1 MTYLYIQVYKN
12 EHFTEMIGEST
23 RMTCST
29 VNMSYDLRGDI
40 LLPRKT
46 DWIFN
51 NSEIGPQDPIG
62 CSKKRI
68 LAE

>member
-1 MTYLYIQVYKN
+1 VTYLYIQVYKN
-12 EHFTEMIGEST
+12 EHFTEIIGEST
-23 RMTCST
+23 RMTCPT
-29 VNMSYDLRGDI
+29 RHMSYDLRLDV

-51 NSEIGPQDPIG
+51 NSEIGPQDPIE

-68 LAE
+68 LAQ